1 MNKLNTSYLLF
12 FTIFLYLYSTK
23 QSTAQNLDNYKYVL
37 VNDTYSF
44 LKEKD
49 EYKLNSLTVF
59 LYEKMGFN
67 VVTNDK
73 PYPLDLASN
82 NCLGLKSTLIKHKS
96 FLKTKLQ
103 IELRD
108 CNNVLVYMSEIGVS
122 SLKDYQKSYHEAL
135 RQAFK
140 SMKTLNYGYKLSNRP
155 TKEKVLPAAPNV
167 NEISK
172 DTRTQENHI
181 SSASYT
187 YIAQKTENG
196 YNFYHFKSKE
206 LVYQTFQLSV
216 GPDVYLIVGAA
227 GVIYQSNTTWVRE
240 FIRGEQIV
248 IENLSVAP

>member
-1 MNKLNTSYLLF
+1 
-12 FTIFLYLYSTK
+12 
-23 QSTAQNLDNYKYVL
+23 
-37 VNDTYSF
+37 
-44 LKEKD
+44 
-49 EYKLNSLTVF
+49 
-59 LYEKMGFN
+59 
-67 VVTNDK
+67 
-73 PYPLDLASN
+73 
-82 NCLGLKSTLIKHKS
+82 
-96 FLKTKLQ
+96 
-103 IELRD
+103 
-108 CNNVLVYMSEIGVS
+108 
-122 SLKDYQKSYHEAL
+122 
-135 RQAFK
+135 
-140 SMKTLNYGYKLSNRP
+140 MKTLNYGYKLSNRP

-172 DTRTQENHI
+172 DTQTQENHI